1 MQKILEFTYF
11 VIYYLDIQFTN
22 YVKEERKT
30 IIMSSEYLTFK
41 EAMKYLGIK
50 APLTL
55 RSYIDAGLPVI
66 EVGKSK
72 KISKSDIDE
81 FMSKHKRTAQHE
93 TTI

>member
-1 MQKILEFTYF
+1 
-11 VIYYLDIQFTN
+11 
-22 YVKEERKT
+22 
-30 IIMSSEYLTFK
+30 
-41 EAMKYLGIK
+41 MKYLGMKSPI
-50 APLTL
+50 TL
-55 RSYIDAGLPVI
+55 RSYIAKGLPVI

>member
-1 MQKILEFTYF
+1 
-11 VIYYLDIQFTN
+11 
-22 YVKEERKT
+22 
-30 IIMSSEYLTFK
+30 MSSEYLTFK

-93 TTI
+93 TTV

>member
-1 MQKILEFTYF
+1 MYNLIFILS
-11 VIYYLDIQFTN
+11 
-22 YVKEERKT
+22 KETKCIFRKEVRNLA
-30 IIMSSEYLTFK
+30 IEYLTFK
-41 EAMKYLGIK
+41 EAMKYLGMKSPI
-50 APLTL
+50 TL

>member
-1 MQKILEFTYF
+1 M
-11 VIYYLDIQFTN
+11 
-22 YVKEERKT
+22 T
-30 IIMSSEYLTFK
+30 IEYLGFK
-41 EAMKYLGIK
+41 EAMKYLSIK
-50 APLTL
+50 SHKTL
-55 RSYIDAGLPVI
+55 NKYIDEGLPVI

>member
-1 MQKILEFTYF
+1 M
-11 VIYYLDIQFTN
+11 
-22 YVKEERKT
+22 
-30 IIMSSEYLTFK
+30 EYLTFK
-41 EAMKYLGIK
+41 DAMKYLGIK

-55 RSYIDAGLPVI
+55 RNYIDAGLPVI

-72 KISKSDIDE
+72 KISKNDIDE

>member
-1 MQKILEFTYF
+1 M
-11 VIYYLDIQFTN
+11 
-22 YVKEERKT
+22 
-30 IIMSSEYLTFK
+30 EYLTFK
-41 EAMKYLGIK
+41 DAMKYLGIK

-55 RSYIDAGLPVI
+55 RNYIDAGLPVI

-81 FMSKHKRTAQHE
+81 FMRKHKRTAQHE

>member
-1 MQKILEFTYF
+1 MYF
-11 VIYYLDIQFTN
+11 FR
-22 YVKEERKT
+22 KEA
-30 IIMSSEYLTFK
+30 SNLASEYLTFK
-41 EAMKYLGIK
+41 EAMKYLSMKSPI
-50 APLTL
+50 TL

-81 FMSKHKRTAQHE
+81 FMSKHKRTAQNE

>member
-1 MQKILEFTYF
+1 M
-11 VIYYLDIQFTN
+11 
-22 YVKEERKT
+22 
-30 IIMSSEYLTFK
+30 EYLTFK
-41 EAMKYLGIK
+41 DAMKYLGIK

-55 RSYIDAGLPVI
+55 RNYIDAGLPVI

-93 TTI
+93 TTV